1 MAQHLSLSLNPV
13 KRRQNTAMH
22 YLFLQETIQQF
33 YEVPAVSSLWV
44 GSDRQVAAFAKK
56 PEKILVFL
64 YLLEYNKVLSH

>member
-1 MAQHLSLSLNPV
+1 MAQHPSLFLSTHV

-56 PEKILVFL
+56 KPEENISFS
-64 YLLEYNKVLSH
+64 LSAGR